1 MTAVVRD
8 ALPTGVIPAKAGTQC
23 TEEQGSAISGAM
35 PKQPCVYI
43 LASKRN
49 GTLYIGVTSDLLNRT
64 SLHKQDLIE
73 GFTKR
78 YGVHRLVYYEMH
90 HTMPDAIRREKRCRL
105 GQAKRRPNVG
115 GGDRHCCVGSSLTLD
130 PTYMRA

>member
-1 MTAVVRD
+1 
-8 ALPTGVIPAKAGTQC
+8 
-23 TEEQGSAISGAM
+23 M

-49 GTLYIGVTSDLLNRT
+49 GTLYIGVTSDVLNRT

-78 YGVHRLVYYEMH
+78 YGVHLLVYYEMH
-90 HTMPDAIRREKRCRL
+90 LTMADAILREKRLEKWNRAWKIRL
-105 GQAKRRPNVG
+105 IESMNPEWKDLFDAFWGVLSEGPADLARRHSG
-115 GGDRHCCVGSSLTLD
+115 SDRVEI
-130 PTYMRA
+130 